1 MTGPGESEWRARF
14 RASLP
19 AQPES
24 EHPPAETL
32 WRAVRG
38 ELSGA
43 ELESLAAHL
52 RSCGTCGDAMA
63 VSAELVSAS
72 EPRVL
77 PWRTSRIGAAAA
89 GITALAA
96 GLLLFVTHREPAQH
110 EQPDL
115 SASRGAVPPEAA
127 IRPLSKDEQPASDAR
142 LQWTSVAGAVR
153 YRVLLST
160 EDLRPVH
167 DRTLEGTTLALPPA
181 LEDLGNTEVARQRE
195 AGRSGRV
202 YLWQVEASL
211 PDGRT
216 VTSSTFR
223 IRLMPGAPR

>member
-1 MTGPGESEWRARF
+1 
-14 RASLP
+14 
-19 AQPES
+19 
-24 EHPPAETL
+24 
-32 WRAVRG
+32 
-38 ELSGA
+38 
-43 ELESLAAHL
+43 
-52 RSCGTCGDAMA
+52 MA

-110 EQPDL
+110 EEPDL
-115 SASRGAVPPEAA
+115 SASRGAVSPEAA
-127 IRPLSKDEQPASDAR
+127 IRPLSKEEQPASDAR
-142 LQWTSVAGAVR
+142 LQWTPVAGAVR

-181 LEDLGNTEVARQRE
+181 LEDLGNPEVARQGE